1 MSGFG
6 VKLRKRWTHLWIKPV
21 RVFCFHQVSNVFD
34 SDTMKECDWMQTEA
48 FKKKIFALKQQY
60 TFVSL
65 EEAYS
70 HIANDRWRMKSYAVL
85 TADDG
90 WASLKSILPWLE
102 EQQVPVTLFLNPFY
116 MDGLHFRE
124 METER
129 YLLESDIRSICDV
142 FSGVS
147 VGMHGWE
154 HVAVSRQNE
163 DEFRKNVEQSVGA
176 LKGYDAYA
184 PFFAFP
190 WGRCNRM
197 NIQVLRE
204 MNLVPVLMDGMT
216 NYDDVSQIHREL
228 LTKETN

>member
-1 MSGFG
+1 MRGFG

-21 RVFCFHQVSNVFD
+21 RVFCFHQVSDVFD

-124 METER
+124 IETER
-129 YLLESDIRSICDV
+129 YLLESDIRSICGIL
-142 FSGVS
+142 SGVS
-147 VGMHGWE
+147 VGMHGWK
-154 HVAVSRQNE
+154 HVAVSKQNE
-163 DEFRKNVEQSVGA
+163 CEFRKNVEMSIQA
-176 LKGYDAYA
+176 LKDCKSFV
-184 PFFAFP
+184 PFFAYP
-190 WGRCNRM
+190 WGSRNGM
-197 NIQVLRE
+197 NDRVLKE
-204 MNLVPVLMDGMT
+204 FDVVPVLMDRMS
-216 NYDDVSQIHREL
+216 NYNDASAIHREL
-228 LTKETN
+228 LTD

>member
-70 HIANDRWRMKSYAVL
+70 HIANDRWRMKRYAVL

-129 YLLESDIRSICDV
+129 YLLESDIRSICGIL
-142 FSGVS
+142 SGVS

-228 LTKETN
+228 LTNETN